1 MAVLSE
7 VNPHVDRPLGG
18 MGVRTAPRRVGPLS
32 QRNAS
37 ASLATDQDCRPA
49 RDSQRSMVAEVCCDE
64 VALG

>member
-18 MGVRTAPRRVGPLS
+18 MGVRTAPRQVGPLS

-37 ASLATDQDCRPA
+37 ASLATDCRPA